1 MLAGAWIS
9 RGIERILGE
18 ERGFTLIELMS
29 AMIVTTLGVAALITT
44 LDSSRE
50 LITFSETKE
59 TAVSIG
65 EQELERL
72 VSLGYD
78 QLELKDDPSPCNAFP
93 EPCDENNPGFYV
105 TDSTWYRWDQRP
117 WGERCASG
125 GSPREKCEDLVIDKV
140 AGAVVDGGDG
150 DPVGIVENKR
160 ETIPIAGPQG
170 TRLQVQIQRFVT
182 WADDDCVT
190 VNPPPVPGTCTG
202 AHDYKRVTVAV
213 RVLKVISGGPKRE
226 QLINGGPGRPI
237 LLSTVVRPPREVP

>member
-1 MLAGAWIS
+1 MRAGTWIA
-9 RGIERILGE
+9 RGVKRILGE

-29 AMIVTTLGVAALITT
+29 AMIVTTLGVAALVTT

-78 QLELKDDPSPCNAFP
+78 KLELKDDPSPCNAFP
-93 EPCDENNPGFYV
+93 EPCDQNNPGYYV
-105 TDSTWYRWDQRP
+105 KDAAWYRFDQRP
-117 WGERCASG
+117 WGEQCAPG
-125 GSPREKCEDLVIDKV
+125 GSPREKCEDLVIDKTT
-140 AGAVVDGGDG
+140 AEIPP
-150 DPVGIVENKR
+150 DPIGVVENQR
-160 ETIPIAGPQG
+160 QTIPIAGPNG

-182 WADDDCVT
+182 WVDDDCVT
-190 VNPPPVPGTCTG
+190 VNPPPVPGACTG

-213 RVLKVISGGPKRE
+213 RVLKVISGGAKRE

-237 LLSTVVRPPREVP
+237 LLSTVVRPPRETP